1 MSTTEHLLAAISK
14 IKDGQTLSAPEMSSA
29 FRVIMGGNASDG
41 LIGAFLGILSTRVP
55 TWEELSGAS
64 LVMRE
69 CVERVEFP
77 GSESLVDTCGTGGA
91 PKTFNVSTAAG
102 ILTAA
107 CGVRVAKHGNR
118 SRTGRGSSEVLEKL
132 GVNIEIGVDLQQKCL
147 EDVGICFC
155 HAPKHHKAIAHVM
168 PVRKELGF
176 PTIFNLIGPLT
187 NPCSAGRQL
196 LGVWDDVY
204 VEPMAQALRALGTTK
219 SVVVHSEDGLDE
231 ISIAAPTKMIFID
244 GDDLIEEYID
254 PEKLGLQRWSLESVS
269 AKNLDEAKNA
279 IIESLTKG
287 QKSGYRDMVLMS
299 TAVTLFLADCVE
311 TMNEGVKLASNTI
324 DSGQAL
330 ETLRIWIEV
339 SNTHIPQNE
348 IKQTYSIYIL
358 LRSSNGCFY
367 VDGK

>member
-1 MSTTEHLLAAISK
+1 MSTSEHLLVAICK
-14 IKDGQTLSAPEMSSA
+14 IKEGETLSATEMSAA

-55 TWEELSGAS
+55 TWEELYGAS
-64 LVMRE
+64 VVMRE
-69 CVERVEFP
+69 CVECVEFP
-77 GSESLVDTCGTGGA
+77 DSESLVDTCGTGGA

-118 SRTGRGSSEVLEKL
+118 SRTGRGSAEVLEKL
-132 GVNIEIGVDLQQKCL
+132 GINIEIGVDLLQKCL

-155 HAPKHHKAIAHVM
+155 YAPKHHKAVAHVM

-196 LGVWDDVY
+196 LGVWDEVY
-204 VEPMAQALRALGTTK
+204 VEPMAQALRALGTIK
-219 SVVVHSEDGLDE
+219 SAVVHSEDGLDE
-231 ISIAAPTKMIFID
+231 ISIAAPTKMIFVD

-254 PEKLGLQRWSLESVS
+254 PEKLGLRKWSLASVT
-269 AKNLDEAKNA
+269 AKNLDEAKDA
-279 IIESLTKG
+279 VLDSLTKG

-299 TAVTLFLADCVE
+299 TAVSLFLADRVE
-311 TMNEGVKLASNTI
+311 TIKEGVKIASKTI
-324 DSGQAL
+324 DSGEAL
-330 ETLRIWIEV
+330 ETLYKWIEV
-339 SNTHIPQNE
+339 SNTH
-348 IKQTYSIYIL
+348 T
-358 LRSSNGCFY
+358 SSTER
-367 VDGK
+367 DETDL